1 MSSSDLAT
9 PNPIRR
15 EHRQKVAP
23 PAPAEPLLPQ
33 AYTNRYEIKYL
44 VPATQMHQVRSV
56 LGELLV
62 PDANNGSQNGYYNHS
77 IYFDSPD
84 YRYYTEK
91 NEGDLVR
98 TKPRLRYYR
107 PAITSA
113 PGAISLELKGR
124 YDRIVTKGRCFVDAA
139 TAESLLNDADP
150 AAALS
155 DNVDAV
161 SKEFCYLAHRFN
173 LQPCV
178 TVLYH
183 REAFFSN
190 IYKSVRVT
198 YDSGL
203 LCSLSTRSL
212 NPVDSY
218 TDTLPT
224 GQVVVEV
231 KYNDQIPKIL
241 LSRLQYLGIQQRTF
255 SKFAISLERCF
266 EQLRSRQFR
275 ARRPI

>member
-1 MSSSDLAT
+1 MSNPDLLKSDEVNDGRPQRKPVESAQ
-9 PNPIRR
+9 PS
-15 EHRQKVAP
+15 
-23 PAPAEPLLPQ
+23 LPQ
-33 AYTNRYEIKYL
+33 AYTNRYEVKYL
-44 VPATQMHQVRSV
+44 VPAAKMPQVRRV

-62 PDANNGSQNGYYNHS
+62 ADTNSGSQGGYYNHS

-84 YRYYTEK
+84 LRYYTEK

-98 TKPRLRYYR
+98 TKPRLRFYR
-107 PAITSA
+107 SAITSA
-113 PGAISLELKGR
+113 PAAICLELKGR
-124 YDRIVTKGRCFVDAA
+124 YDRIVTKKRCFVDAV

-150 AAALS
+150 AAALAEN
-155 DNVDAV
+155 DDDV
-161 SKEFCYLAHRFN
+161 SKEFHYLAHRYN

-178 TVLYH
+178 TVLYR

-218 TDTLPT
+218 LDTLPT
-224 GQVVVEV
+224 GEVVVEV

-241 LSRLQYLGIQQRTF
+241 LTRLQSLGIQQRTF
-255 SKFAISLERCF
+255 SKFAISLERSY
-266 EQLRSRQFR
+266 EQLRSNKFHSVR
-275 ARRPI
+275 AV